1 MKHVTVNIQSDIFQQ
16 VKPSKLSEL
25 TTKLEMG
32 AKHSPYPFRTPTVPG
47 SPVPSEIWA
56 AHWLRFTNL
65 EVHELLN
72 KAVGI
77 VKDTEEYAEYLLI
90 ETFDDSKDKRY
101 STPPGTVRFYA
112 QDLICFYTGKT
123 WRKIKA

>member
-1 MKHVTVNIQSDIFQQ
+1 MRHVIVNIHSDVFQQ
-16 VKPSKLSEL
+16 VKPSKLPEL

-32 AKHSPYPFRTPTVPG
+32 AKYSPYPFKTPVVPG
-47 SPVPSEIWA
+47 LPVPSEIWA

-72 KAVGI
+72 KAIGI
-77 VKDTEEYAEYLLI
+77 VKDTEEYAEYILL
-90 ETFDDSKDKRY
+90 EAFDDSKDKRY

-112 QDLICFYTGKT
+112 QDLICFYNGKA
-123 WRKIKA
+123 WRKINP